1 MANESKITWGDAV
14 IFSGNETL
22 RLHGQAL
29 CASLECGYEAHLVL
43 DAPWGYALFTLAGLP
58 RPIVVVTGVSSAPY
72 LHDLLDLRPEGL
84 LARPVGPQDVVGALA
99 RVAKGERFYEG
110 PPLDH
115 GLQPCE
121 RAVLRRVAFGLENAE
136 IARELHI
143 SLRTVE
149 NRVAALKEKL
159 GVRNRVELA
168 LYYLGMH
175 PRLWVCGELTL

>member
-1 MANESKITWGDAV
+1 M

-22 RLHGQAL
+22 RLHGQTL
-29 CASLECGYEAHLVL
+29 WASLERGSEAHLVL
-43 DAPWGYALFTLAGLP
+43 DAPWGLAHLP
-58 RPIVVVTGVSSAPY
+58 HPTVVVTGVRSAPY
-72 LHDLLDLRPEGL
+72 LRDLLDLRPEGL

-99 RVAKGERFYEG
+99 RVVKGERFYEG
-110 PPLDH
+110 PPLDD

-121 RAVLRRVAFGLENAE
+121 RAVLRRVAFGLENVE
-136 IARELHI
+136 IAQELEI
-143 SLRTVE
+143 GLRTVE